1 MMQAG
6 LVSQAG
12 GVGPGLIIIDR
23 MIMIVSG
30 VVSVQV
36 VSEGP
41 KGWGLMSEP
50 PARFEGCITPV

>member
-1 MMQAG
+1 MQAG
-6 LVSQAG
+6 LVSQVG

-23 MIMIVSG
+23 VIMIVSG

-50 PARFEGCITPV
+50 PARFEGCIT